1 MNTLDS
7 LMSYQYKVRALLEQG
22 RADTSTMVTVSLV
35 VYYTEQFARS
45 TGDVQ
50 GTIDN
55 LVNDANQ
62 GCNSIDIDGM
72 SPNLSP
78 IMFGV

>member
-1 MNTLDS
+1 M
-7 LMSYQYKVRALLEQG
+7 AEG
-22 RADTSTMVTVSLV
+22 RADTSTMVTVSLM
-35 VYYTEQFARS
+35 VYYTEQFAGS

-62 GCNSIDIDGM
+62 GCNSID
-72 SPNLSP
+72 L
-78 IMFGV
+78 